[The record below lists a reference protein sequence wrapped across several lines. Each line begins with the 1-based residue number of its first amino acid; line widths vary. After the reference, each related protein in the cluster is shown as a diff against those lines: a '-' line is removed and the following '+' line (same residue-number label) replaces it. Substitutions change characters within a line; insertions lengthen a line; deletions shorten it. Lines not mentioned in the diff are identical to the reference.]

1 MKQPRLLIEERLL
14 AAIGLGRI
22 RERQA
27 TQAMLRVLRIF
38 VGLLL
43 TGLLLYA
50 ANLAVR
56 DCASGVQTYDNCLWL
71 WLRGKL
77 GLSQSK
83 LLRAGALEF
92 VGLALLAGLY
102 LAIRYVFPR
111 SSGKQPPRS

>member
-1 MKQPRLLIEERLL
+1 
-14 AAIGLGRI
+14 
-22 RERQA
+22 
-27 TQAMLRVLRIF
+27 MLRVLRIL

-56 DCASGVQTYDNCLWL
+56 DCTSGVQTYDNCLWL
-71 WLRGKL
+71 WLREKL
-77 GLSQSK
+77 GLPQSK

-102 LAIRYVFPR
+102 LTIRYVFPR
-111 SSGKQPPRS
+111 SSGKQSPPSDACESRINHLDSAGKIGAAPPTGS